1 MSDQLNTRLTELL
14 GCRYPVVQTAM
25 GWVADPN
32 LVAGTSNAGGFG
44 FLAGAT
50 IPPEEVERDILRTKE
65 LTDQR
70 FGINFHMYQPNASE
84 IIDLVIKHGI
94 KAVSYSRS
102 PGKEM
107 VAKLKDNGVVC
118 MPTIGLPK
126 HALKAIEM
134 GADAVTVQGGEGGG
148 HTGSVPTSLLIPQ
161 VVDAVAGRV
170 PVVAAG
176 GFKDGRGLVAA
187 LSFGADGIAMG
198 TRFLMSQESPTPA
211 QTKQRYVDCQTPQSI
226 IVSTAMDGLPQR
238 MIVNQMLE
246 ELEKAGTAKRLL
258 IALRNGLKFRKFTGA
273 SIFSLLQSALAMTK
287 TGDITPAQAI
297 MSANAPMIIQ
307 KAMVDG
313 LPDEGVLPSG
323 QVAGV
328 IDSLL
333 SCEQIISGI
342 VSEAEQR
349 LAHLATLTSSSAAAP
364 VAAAVE

>member
-1 MSDQLNTRLTELL
+1 MAGQIKTKLTDLL
-14 GCRYPVVQTAM
+14 GCEHPVVQTAM

-50 IPPEEVERDILRTKE
+50 IPPQEVERDILRTKE
-65 LTDQR
+65 LTDKQ
-70 FGINFHMYQPNASE
+70 FGINFHMYQPNAAE
-84 IIDLVIKHGI
+84 IVDLVVKHGI

-102 PGKEM
+102 PGKDM
-107 VAKLKDNGVVC
+107 VKKLKDNGVVC

-134 GADAVTVQGGEGGG
+134 GADAVTIQGGEGGG
-148 HTGSVPTSLLIPQ
+148 HTGSVPTTLLIPQ
-161 VVDAVAGRV
+161 VVDAVAGKV
-170 PVVAAG
+170 PVIAAG

-187 LSFGADGIAMG
+187 LSWGADGIAMG
-198 TRFLMSQESPTPA
+198 TRFLMSKESPTPE
-211 QTKQRYVDCQTPQSI
+211 QTKSRYVSCNNPSEI
-226 IVSTAMDGLPQR
+226 IVSKAMDGLPQR
-238 MIVNQMLE
+238 MIMNQMLE
-246 ELEKAGTAKRLL
+246 ELERAGTAKKLV

-273 SIFSLLQSALAMTK
+273 SVFSLLQSALAMSK
-287 TGDITPAQAI
+287 SGDISPAQAI

-313 LPDEGVLPSG
+313 SPDEGVLPSG

-333 SCEQIISGI
+333 SCEDIISGI
-342 VSEAEQR
+342 VTEAEQR
-349 LAHLATLTSSSAAAP
+349 LAYLATLGQR
-364 VAAAVE
+364 